1 MATVLAFNTLANTT
15 NAGLTAYFRATGC
28 TALTIAD
35 VLPLLSKITAYEEE
49 YIIGEMKIWDTGSES
64 AEPNNC
70 TMVRVMV
77 YNDGWI
83 VAWFDEET
91 HPQLAPMGTSFVDA
105 QTLNIGAVFD
115 YDKQINGMLVEVTNS
130 NGAGTDDPECPDGTI
145 FCIRNFDWTTKH
157 LQVYEDR
164 TDNAYHFNLGNTY
177 DLSIKQSNGNLV
189 WWNHNSDATSLPP
202 NLSNRLY
209 RTIYEMWEN
218 LRYSSNA
225 TNSIDTSITKVYLDD
240 GGVFM
245 DYTTAFNNT
254 GTNDVPL
261 IPAVE
266 EVNDAFYFG
275 SANKF
280 SGLKLDIDTAGVG
293 NTIVWEYWDGSAWSS
308 LTVTDL
314 TSGFTILTVHNH
326 KVDDT
331 TNTIIS
337 NNATNQTTV
346 NTLLNEI
353 KNDYNVHRVSTTF
366 HDIADS
372 TNDVSS
378 ADASDLGTSM
388 TLANEIKSNYN
399 DHRSQSG
406 VHQHDDSENIVTAA
420 DAVDLATCITLTN
433 EIKTNYN
440 EHLVSTQD
448 ANTVTFTPQD
458 NWVKSF
464 INSSEQYWIRSRVSV
479 AAFTTQP
486 LLTQGWVIVAD
497 ELIYSNTNLGM
508 YSFED
513 TSANYCLI

>member
-1 MATVLAFNTLANTT
+1 MFKKDVYIERRNKLRNKLKGGLVLFLGNTESAFN
-15 NAGLTAYFRATGC
+15 Y
-28 TALTIAD
+28 
-35 VLPLLSKITAYEEE
+35 
-49 YIIGEMKIWDTGSES
+49 
-64 AEPNNC
+64 
-70 TMVRVMV
+70 
-77 YNDGWI
+77 
-83 VAWFDEET
+83 
-91 HPQLAPMGTSFVDA
+91 
-105 QTLNIGAVFD
+105 
-115 YDKQINGMLVEVTNS
+115 
-130 NGAGTDDPECPDGTI
+130 
-145 FCIRNFDWTTKH
+145 
-157 LQVYEDR
+157 
-164 TDNAYHFNLGNTY
+164 TDNAYHFNSGYSY
-177 DLSIKQSNGNLV
+177 DLTIRQSNGNLV

-353 KNDYNVHRVSTTF
+353 KNDYNAHRVSTTF

-513 TSANYCLI
+513 TSANYCLICGITDNFFNTSSYENNKYFYNTSLLGKIIYSHSISYGGGKHVGYLHNKCWFELNSFTIDYLYNELSNGFIIKNIELIDTSIGSQNVYKLKLSSSSTFQRYATGCFASILITS